1 MDRKCKSYQRR
12 GRGDVCL
19 SVCACMGGCVYLHC
33 VQFVCLQGEL
43 RCWDLASLLFNE
55 YLWRWQVHV
64 QPFFYKLSN
73 KQASPLSPTA
83 ITTVISRITLST
95 TPKQAILLLNPHKT
109 LLKYWHQHTHLDLSQ
124 QFKKRIQK

>member
-1 MDRKCKSYQRR
+1 MWTVNYNLTKGRKKKSHFDYQRY
-12 GRGDVCL
+12 VC
-19 SVCACMGGCVYLHC
+19 VCVCFCAGVFNYT
-33 VQFVCLQGEL
+33 VCLQGEL

-95 TPKQAILLLNPHKT
+95 TPN
-109 LLKYWHQHTHLDLSQ
+109 
-124 QFKKRIQK
+124 KRYC

>member
-1 MDRKCKSYQRR
+1 MFNFLSAELENVDSELESYQRER
-12 GRGDVCL
+12 KNQIIKDVC
-19 SVCACMGGCVYLHC
+19 VCVMFTVSTVCV
-33 VQFVCLQGEL
+33 QGEL

-55 YLWRWQVHV
+55 YLWGWQVHV

-95 TPKQAILLLNPHKT
+95 APN
-109 LLKYWHQHTHLDLSQ
+109 
-124 QFKKRIQK
+124 KRYC